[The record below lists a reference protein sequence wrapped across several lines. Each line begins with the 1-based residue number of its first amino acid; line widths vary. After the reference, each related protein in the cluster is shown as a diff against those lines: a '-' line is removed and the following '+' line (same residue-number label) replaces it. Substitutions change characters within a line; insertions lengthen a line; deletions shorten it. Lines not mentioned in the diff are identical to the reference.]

1 MTWNIFSLIPLSAFI
16 SYTLLLF
23 IVIWRGSRTQP
34 VQIFIL
40 YLISMVIWS
49 LGSFVMHANL
59 PLGTPLF
66 WNRFMVVG
74 ALAMPILFYSFIR
87 TFLRIRKQKKWL
99 YLGAMLY
106 VSLFMANIMG
116 YFVKEAYVS
125 EGIFYYRYKL
135 GIAEF
140 LAAVSWFL
148 FVGLAAFNLIQSSR
162 KTKDSLYRNKL
173 RYLLVGMLI
182 MTAGMV
188 TNSTKLGR
196 YPLDILLNTVNAFL
210 IAYVILRYKLLDIS
224 IVVRRGFVYFTL
236 TTIIASVYLMMIFV
250 LERVLQGVVGI
261 SLVAILIA
269 IAIALIFQP
278 LRERLQYWID
288 RLFFRER
295 FDYYQV
301 LRKFTQKMITILSLN
316 QLIDSTVN
324 IVSETM
330 QTDKVSVFLIDKGG
344 FYLKGLLGLEESN
357 VFQLKLKKDNPLVL
371 CLAKNSKIMTR
382 DEISIFPEFKGLWGR
397 EIKDLEMLK
406 AELFIPLKFKDNL
419 VGIIILGK
427 KLSDSTYYEEDRALL
442 SSMAGQAAIAF
453 ENARLY
459 EEIRQSLKEK
469 EKLEKE
475 LRQQQV
481 QLIRTERLRALG
493 EMAGGVAHDF
503 NNLLTA
509 ILGNV
514 QLLSMRIE
522 KVDTG
527 EIKKRLRIIET
538 SALDGAKVV
547 RRIQEFSRL
556 RTDKEFT
563 RIDLRKIIRDVLEIT
578 KPRWSDEAR
587 KRGITIKVTTRLD
600 EIPSVM
606 GSASELREALTNVIL
621 NAIDAMPEGG
631 KITIRTKKDK
641 NWVYVL
647 MSDTGIGIPEEIKGK
662 VFDPFFTTKGS
673 QASGLGMSLSYGI
686 ITRHGG
692 DIEIGNRKGEG
703 TTFTIK
709 LPFPLEIKEKEE
721 RTILSS
727 QIRKANILVID
738 DEKGVC
744 NVLEEMLSLEGHSVA
759 SSLSAKKGIELF
771 QKKEFDLVFTDLGMP
786 EMSGWELAKKVKEIN
801 SKVAVAMIT
810 GWGKQVD
817 RKEMKKWGI
826 DFSLA
831 KPFQQRELLELVV
844 KVTKAKEKY

>member
-1 MTWNIFSLIPLSAFI
+1 
-16 SYTLLLF
+16 
-23 IVIWRGSRTQP
+23 
-34 VQIFIL
+34 
-40 YLISMVIWS
+40 MVIWS
-49 LGSFVMHANL
+49 LGSFLMHGNP

-66 WNRFMVVG
+66 WNKFTVVG
-74 ALAMPILFYSFIR
+74 ASAMPILFYSFTR
-87 TFLRIRKQKKWL
+87 TFLGIIKQKIWL
-99 YLGAMLY
+99 YLGVVLY
-106 VSLFMANIMG
+106 ISLFTANVMG

-125 EGIFYYRYKL
+125 EGVFYYEIGIVAPLL
-135 GIAEF
+135 GA
-140 LAAVSWFL
+140 LGWFL
-148 FVGLAAFNLIQSSR
+148 FVGLATFSLIQR
-162 KTKDSLYRNKL
+162 YRNTRDSFYRNRLK
-173 RYLLVGMLI
+173 YLLMGILIMAVGMTI
-182 MTAGMV
+182 
-188 TNSTKLGR
+188 NFTKLGR
-196 YPLDILLNTVNAFL
+196 YPLDILINTVNAFL
-210 IAYVILRYKLLDIS
+210 IAYVILRYKLFDVN

-236 TTIIASVYLMMIFV
+236 TAIIAGMYLFIILI
-250 LERVLQGVVGI
+250 LERLLRGVVGI
-261 SLVAILIA
+261 SLVAILIG
-269 IAIALIFQP
+269 IGIALIFQP
-278 LRERLQYWID
+278 LRERLQHWID

-295 FDYYQV
+295 LDYYQI
-301 LRKFTQKMITILSLN
+301 LRKFTQKMITILNLN
-316 QLIDSTVN
+316 QLIDSTVS

-330 QTDKVSVFLIDKGG
+330 QTDKVSVFLPGKNE
-344 FYLKGLLGLEESN
+344 FYLKGHMGLEESTN
-357 VFQLKLKKDNPLVL
+357 VSQLKLKRDNPLVAW
-371 CLAKNSKIMTR
+371 LAKNGKILTK
-382 DEISIFPEFKGLWGR
+382 DEISILPELKSLWES
-397 EIKDLEMLK
+397 EIRDLETLG
-406 AELFIPLKFKDNL
+406 AELFVPLRFKDNL

-442 SSMAGQAAIAF
+442 SSMAGQAAVAF

-514 QLLSMRIE
+514 QLLAMRIE

-587 KRGITIKVTTRLD
+587 KRGITIKVATRLD

-606 GSASELREALTNVIL
+606 GSAFELREALTNVIL

-647 MSDTGIGIPEEIKGK
+647 MSDRGIGIPEEIKGK

-692 DIEIGNRKGEG
+692 DIEIGSRKGEG

-709 LPFPLEIKEKEE
+709 LPLSSKIQEKEE
-721 RTILSS
+721 RVILSS
-727 QIRKANILVID
+727 RTKKASILVID
-738 DEKGVC
+738 DEKEIC
-744 NVLEEMLSLEGHSVA
+744 DVLEQMLTLEGHSVA
-759 SSLSAKKGIELF
+759 SSLSAEKGIELF

-801 SKVAVAMIT
+801 SKVLVAMIT

-817 RKEMKKWGI
+817 RKKMKKYGI

-831 KPFQQRELLELVV
+831 KPSQSGELFDLVARAMKARE
-844 KVTKAKEKY
+844 KM